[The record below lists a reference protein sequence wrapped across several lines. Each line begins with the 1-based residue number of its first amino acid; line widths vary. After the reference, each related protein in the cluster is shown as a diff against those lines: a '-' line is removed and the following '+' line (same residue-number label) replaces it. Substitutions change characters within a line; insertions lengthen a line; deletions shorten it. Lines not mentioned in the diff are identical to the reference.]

1 MKQLYYIFSGT
12 QWKWVETEEDWV
24 KDDIEK
30 IEFELVNN
38 LMSEEERNNVAVNNS
53 GKKKL
58 LCYIDTNYSGMIDD
72 EYWHPGYPV
81 RGVARWR
88 LQLDKS
94 RKTAIIYADVYE
106 VKVYTVRY
114 QNKPIVY
121 NFNIASKNSLQNSLY
136 LNYGNGQYNPLPGRA
151 GRLKSNKNVY
161 VYGYEWNYC
170 YDWTERGFN
179 FSTEIPQII
188 VERAMT
194 FLQELAVEEFGF
206 SPTVSANIPG
216 YMMLKYFTKYPL
228 DVNVGWYAERF
239 GYDFSRKVNRKNDS
253 NFALICDYLK
263 LPKTKGLR
271 KAYHENYASLIIC
284 FLLKEIGVE
293 DINIWQYFYGGTKLM
308 GVDIGAIVIDRNYN
322 LCVKKGIPTRY
333 WWDHTGRCEVSRLK
347 DFTEIYFGDYNHR
360 YVGWHLLYNW
370 LREKWGAKRC
380 GEILSDAMLNINRD
394 KYECLQMWLEDY
406 LKGELSEPFVQA
418 IYQYGISAEAH
429 DVKVELRAQ
438 AMRESHA
445 MELQERLGRGISL
458 DDLLSVKFDL
468 TEVQLAREEETR
480 VGDFKVAR
488 SGQAL
493 KMISMFMS
501 NNAFNYTESMHR
513 KECTIYYL
521 KQDNK
526 YLAFIEVKKGEVIQA
541 SGPHN
546 RTLHGEVLKAVLNW
560 CRDHDLIYRAQL

>member
-1 MKQLYYIFSGT
+1 MKQFYYIFSGT
-12 QWKWVETEEDWV
+12 QWKWVETDEDWV

-38 LMSEEERNNVAVNNS
+38 IMSEEVRNNVAVNNS

-58 LCYIDTNYSGMIDD
+58 LCYIDTNYSGMIKD
-72 EYWHPGYPV
+72 EYWYPSNHV

-106 VKVYTVRY
+106 VKVYTVR
-114 QNKPIVY
+114 QKNKPIVY
-121 NFNIASKNSLQNSLY
+121 NFNIASKNSLQHSLR
-136 LNYGNGQYNPLPGRA
+136 LDYGNGRYIVLPA
-151 GRLKSNKNVY
+151 KSERVSDWTYK
-161 VYGYEWNYC
+161 
-170 YDWTERGFN
+170 YDWTERGFH

-188 VERAMT
+188 VDHAMT
-194 FLQELAVEEFGF
+194 FLKELAIEEFGF

-216 YMMLKYFTKYPL
+216 YMMLKYFTQFPL
-228 DVNVGWYAERF
+228 DTNVGWYADRF
-239 GYDFSRKVNRKNDS
+239 GYDFSCKVNRKNDS

-308 GVDIGAIVIDRNYN
+308 GVDIGAIGIDRNYN

-333 WWDHTGRCEVSRLK
+333 WWDHAGRSEVSRLK

-370 LREKWGAKRC
+370 LWEKWGAKRC

-394 KYECLQMWLEDY
+394 KYDCLQMWLDDY
-406 LKGELSEPFVQA
+406 LKDELAEPFVQA
-418 IYQYGISAEAH
+418 IYQYGISTEAH
-429 DVKVELRAQ
+429 DVKVELRVQ
-438 AMRESHA
+438 AMREA
-445 MELQERLGRGISL
+445 ENERLMLRGLSL
-458 DDLLSVKFDL
+458 DELSKVKFEL
-468 TEVQLAREEETR
+468 TESQLAREEETSQ
-480 VGDFKVAR
+480 GDFKVAR
-488 SGQAL
+488 TGQSL
-493 KMISMFMS
+493 KMISMYM
-501 NNAFNYTESMHR
+501 NNCVFSYIQSMLR

-521 KQDNK
+521 KKDNK
-526 YLAFIEVKKGEVIQA
+526 YLACIEVKKGAVIQA

-546 RTLHGEVLKAVLNW
+546 RKLEGEVLEAVLSW
-560 CRDHDLIYRAQL
+560 CTKHDLIYRARL